1 MSRAPL
7 TFSVKM
13 CLPINVK
20 FIGSEG
26 QGVKSAIDCR
36 HLTPNVLNNLSL
48 AEIISLK
55 VKYNNQSVNLDSIF
69 EITGEESQHIVFKN
83 NDESVALDY
92 VGANM
97 TTGEITIES
106 NAGDYCGFN
115 LQAGTIHCLK
125 NTADF
130 AACNMA
136 GGQLNIDGNTGDFL
150 GGASAGLR
158 KGMRGGAVI
167 VKGNAGDRVGDQM
180 RRGLILIEGNVGDYC
195 GSRMIAGTVGVLGTV
210 GKYAGFS
217 MQRGTLLFAKAPQ
230 HHVTIQDCGVHT
242 LPFLSLMFKSF
253 AQYNTKFSNIKSQR
267 VQRFVGDISNN
278 GNGEILQ
285 FIDSPV

>member
-1 MSRAPL
+1 MSGAPL

-13 CLPINVK
+13 CLSK
-20 FIGSEG
+20 S
-26 QGVKSAIDCR
+26 VKSAIDCR
-36 HLTPNVLNNLSL
+36 HLTPNALANLNVVQI
-48 AEIISLK
+48 AALK
-55 VKYNNQSVNLDSIF
+55 IKYNNQSVNLDSVF
-69 EITGEESQHIVFKN
+69 DITGEDTQRIVFKN
-83 NDESVALDY
+83 NNESIALDY

-97 TTGEITIES
+97 ITGEITIDG
-106 NAGDYCGFN
+106 NTGDYCGFN

-230 HHVTIQDCGVHT
+230 NHATIQDCGMHT

-253 AQYNTKFSNIKSQR
+253 AQYHTKFSSIKSQR

-285 FIDSPV
+285 FID